1 MVGENAKER
10 KYDGV
15 RTSLPYVVC
24 SPKGYDIK
32 QTF

>member
-1 MVGENAKER
+1 MVGENVKER

-15 RTSLPYVVC
+15 SKSLPYVVC